1 MKPKNAFGLAI
12 IVLFILYASLSAYY
26 GKTWEYGAC
35 YSIAK
40 VQMFLTTGKIY
51 EPIRGNI
58 PSHLWPYNPLFIILF
73 SIPYTLFH
81 GNPILISIYSAFT
94 LVTAGIIAGETASKI
109 SGKDITLFTAG
120 LFLLFP
126 AFTGY
131 GTGPR
136 VDNYAI
142 LFLSLAVYY
151 MEKHED
157 EKTLFYTALSFL
169 TKESYV
175 FIVPLLYLTRKDI
188 KNTVKALTTYVI
200 ITAVLL
206 LLPNYFTNVIQYAI
220 IEKSVFDPTRVIQIL
235 YTTVYSGLIILVF
248 LSFFTER
255 KDYLVTSLLLFAIEA
270 YAFQKPGSV
279 EIYFYPF
286 LLITSIATATALEK
300 MNHKK
305 ALSAIL
311 IALLIINYSV
321 IPGVKILNSITEV
334 KEITKGSKVFSDNT
348 CITSGHYDWFLMNQY
363 ARAGLWSWDRI
374 NDSII
379 KRKYDYVVLF
389 GISYSG
395 VMTERI
401 PKNVYDNVTNNYTTF
416 TTIPMGGI
424 TIVIYRPKNL

>member
-1 MKPKNAFGLAI
+1 MKLKNAFGLAV
-12 IVLFILYASLSAYY
+12 IVSFIVYALLSAYY

-35 YSIAK
+35 YSITK

-51 EPIRGNI
+51 EPIYGNT
-58 PSHLWPYNPLFIILF
+58 PSHPWPYNPLFIVLF

-81 GNPILISIYSAFT
+81 WNPILISIYSTFT
-94 LVTAGIIAGETASKI
+94 LVAAGIIAGETASKI

-151 MEKHED
+151 MERHED
-157 EKTLFYTALSFL
+157 EKTLFYAALSFL
-169 TKESYV
+169 AKESYV
-175 FIVPLLYLTRKDI
+175 FTVPLLYLARKDI
-188 KNTVKALTTYVI
+188 KNATKTLAAYII
-200 ITAVLL
+200 ITAVLFL
-206 LLPNYFTNVIQYAI
+206 VPNYFTNVMQYAI
-220 IEKSVFDPTRVIQIL
+220 IERSVLDPTRAIQIL

-255 KDYLVTSLLLFAIEA
+255 KDYLVTSLLLFAIET
-270 YAFQKPGSV
+270 YMFQKPGSV

-286 LLITSIATATALEK
+286 LLVTSIVAATVLEK
-300 MNHKK
+300 VSHKK

-311 IALLIINYSV
+311 IILLIINYSV
-321 IPGVKILNSITEV
+321 IPETKALNAITEV
-334 KEITKGSKVFSDNT
+334 KEITKGSKVFSDNA

-363 ARAGLWSWDRI
+363 ARASMWSWNRI

-389 GISYSG
+389 GASYSG

-401 PKNVYDNVTNNYTTF
+401 PRNVYDNVTNNYTTF

-424 TIVIYRPKNL
+424 TIVIYKPKNL

>member
-1 MKPKNAFGLAI
+1 MKSKNAFGLAV

-35 YSIAK
+35 YSITK

-51 EPIRGNI
+51 EPIRENI
-58 PSHLWPYNPLFIILF
+58 PSHPWPYNPLFIILF

-81 GNPILISIYSAFT
+81 GNPILISIYSALT
-94 LVTAGIIAGETASKI
+94 LVAAGIIAGETASKI

-151 MEKHED
+151 MERHED
-157 EKTLFYTALSFL
+157 EKTLLYAALSFL
-169 TKESYV
+169 AKESYV
-175 FIVPLLYLTRKDI
+175 FTVPLLYLTRKDI
-188 KNTVKALTTYVI
+188 KNTAKTLTAYII

-206 LLPNYFTNVIQYAI
+206 LVPNYFTNVIQYAI
-220 IEKSVFDPTRVIQIL
+220 IERLVLDPTRVTQIL
-235 YTTVYSGLIILVF
+235 YTTMYSGLIIIVF

-255 KDYLVTSLLLFAIEA
+255 KDYFVTSLFLFTIEA
-270 YAFQKPGSV
+270 YMFQKPGSV

-286 LLITSIATATALEK
+286 LLVTSMAAATAFEK
-300 MNHKK
+300 IKYKK

-311 IALLIINYSV
+311 ITLLIINYSA
-321 IPGVKILNSITEV
+321 IPETKVLNTITEV

-348 CITSGHYDWFLMNQY
+348 CITSGRYDWFLMNQY
-363 ARAGLWSWDRI
+363 ARAGMWSWDRI

-379 KRKYDYVVLF
+379 KRKYDYVILF
-389 GISYSG
+389 GASYSG

-401 PKNVYDNVTNNYTTF
+401 PRNVYDNVTNNYTTF
-416 TTIPMGGI
+416 TTIPLGGI